1 MGKKRPLRKKI
12 QDHFYDHPVQKNV
25 LSGSWAFLV
34 TAVSSFV
41 FAFGFRAFIAPSNM
55 DTLGTMR
62 LVSGGVSGIAQVF
75 IAIVELAFGHPIE
88 NNGIYDIVYSALYFG
103 INVPVFIISWR
114 GIGKRFAI
122 LTFINVLLVSLFT
135 SLLRY
140 ADDSLFHP
148 ISTFI
153 EENGGLA
160 TRALLGGICTGISSA
175 IMFKIDASAGGID
188 AVAYYIALKK
198 SVLVGKYSVF
208 INAATITIYTLLTIT
223 DVGWGSTVAARVFVA
238 TLMSIL
244 YLFVCMFVVDSINI
258 RNKKVKIEA
267 ISEMEDLGKILIG
280 NLPHGATMVKGV
292 GAFTGHDKYIFT
304 MIVSS
309 YEVRQT
315 VQVIREADPHAF
327 VDVCELKQVMG
338 RFFLPPIR

>member
-1 MGKKRPLRKKI
+1 MGKKRPLRKKL

-55 DTLGTMR
+55 DALGSMR

-122 LTFINVLLVSLFT
+122 LTFLNVLLVSLFT

-208 INAATITIYTLLTIT
+208 INAATITIYTFCVMPTRN
-223 DVGWGSTVAARVFVA
+223 GRNA
-238 TLMSIL
+238 M
-244 YLFVCMFVVDSINI
+244 LFTKDGIINI